1 MPIIGGSFQTGPAP
15 AGFALSLLGRGP
27 ATRTLRACDDSSA
40 QTSASRPMLA
50 VPVPVTMGQVEI
62 RIELDRIEPPAGRL
76 RVMPYPEWATGA
88 ERDGDAGTDYD
99 SAGRDSAGRDSAGR
113 DSAGRDDADRGQ
125 IRFAGWLGLLRALY
139 EITEAAKT
147 VPPPES

>member
-1 MPIIGGSFQTGPAP
+1 
-15 AGFALSLLGRGP
+15 
-27 ATRTLRACDDSSA
+27 
-40 QTSASRPMLA
+40 MLA

-76 RVMPYPEWATGA
+76 RVMPYPEWATGV

-99 SAGRDSAGRDSAGR
+99 IAGCDGTGRDG
-113 DSAGRDDADRGQ
+113 ADRGQ

-147 VPPPES
+147 VPPES

>member
-88 ERDGDAGTDYD
+88 DRDGDAGTDYD
-99 SAGRDSAGRDSAGR
+99 SAGRYVAGCDS
-113 DSAGRDDADRGQ
+113 ADRGQ

>member
-1 MPIIGGSFQTGPAP
+1 
-15 AGFALSLLGRGP
+15 
-27 ATRTLRACDDSSA
+27 
-40 QTSASRPMLA
+40 MLA

-88 ERDGDAGTDYD
+88 ERGGDAGTDYGSATRD
-99 SAGRDSAGRDSAGR
+99 DAGRDG
-113 DSAGRDDADRGQ
+113 ADRGQ

-139 EITEAAKT
+139 EIIEAGKT
-147 VPPPES
+147 VPLPES